1 MDATAEWPKRA
12 RRNRLAIDFACCVT
26 STSII
31 SFVLSEFR
39 FRYTRFF
46 REVTEVSEFW
56 KIPENSPKYDR
67 SMPKIAIVEFGA
79 VQKRVNLVDL
89 EKYRKLTLQ
98 LSSSEL
104 RTDLL
109 KFGSPTNPRLPIP
122 WVKEKLCARRT
133 CS

>member
-1 MDATAEWPKRA
+1 MDANAEAVNRPKRG
-12 RRNRLAIDFACCVT
+12 RRKRLAIHFACCVT
-26 STSII
+26 STSIT

-39 FRYTRFF
+39 FRYTRFL
-46 REVTEVSEFW
+46 REVKEVSEFW

-109 KFGSPTNPRLPIP
+109 SLGHLPTPGSLSPM
-122 WVKEKLCARRT
+122 
-133 CS
+133 